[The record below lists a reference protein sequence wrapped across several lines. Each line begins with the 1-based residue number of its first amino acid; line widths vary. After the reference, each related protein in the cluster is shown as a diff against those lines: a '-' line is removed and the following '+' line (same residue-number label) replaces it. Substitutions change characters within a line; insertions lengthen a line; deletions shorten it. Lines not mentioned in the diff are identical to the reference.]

1 MAYQSYLQIT
11 PALFEEAMKLR
22 YADQSSDSFMFDLI
36 RETVVIDLGRLLTN
50 RLENLSY
57 SLFRSAMNNNQAG
70 SWSSLEKA
78 NTKLFN
84 RKISDINKALEK
96 LD

>member
-1 MAYQSYLQIT
+1 
-11 PALFEEAMKLR
+11 
-22 YADQSSDSFMFDLI
+22 MFDLI

-50 RLENLSY
+50 RLDNLSY

-70 SWSSLEKA
+70 SWSSTKNA

-84 RKISDINKALEK
+84 RKLTDINKALEK
-96 LD
+96 LS

>member
-1 MAYQSYLQIT
+1 
-11 PALFEEAMKLR
+11 
-22 YADQSSDSFMFDLI
+22 MFDLI

-57 SLFRSAMNNNQAG
+57 SLFRNAMNNNQAG
-70 SWSSLEKA
+70 SWGSLKNA

-84 RKISDINKALEK
+84 RKIGDINKAIEK
-96 LD
+96 LG